1 MSAELITL
9 QILNGLTF
17 GALLFLV
24 ASGFTLIFGLMRI
37 VNLAH
42 GALYLLGGFVGVT
55 VFSATESLLVAIV
68 AGAAM
73 AAVVGFAAERALL
86 VRVRGNELSEV
97 LVTVGL
103 ALVIADLS
111 LAVFGGNPRSIQ
123 APPPFTGGMDL
134 GLVTYPTYR
143 LTILG
148 FAIVVGVG
156 LYLVQQHTRIG
167 ALIRAGVDDRETAG
181 AMGVNIDR
189 LFAGMFVAGAA
200 LAGLAGVAAAGSLTI
215 RPGADLDILLF
226 ALVVV
231 VVGGLGSIVGAA
243 LGSILIG
250 LIDAFAKLWLPEL
263 SIFAVFLPMAAILML
278 RPQGLVGR
286 AAS

>member
-1 MSAELITL
+1 MSVELIIL
-9 QILNGLTF
+9 QVLNGLTF

-42 GALYLLGGFVGVT
+42 GALYLLGGYVGIT
-55 VFSATESLLVAIV
+55 VFAATQHLLVAMA
-68 AGAAM
+68 AGAAT
-73 AAVVGFAAERALL
+73 AAVVGLAAERIFLI
-86 VRVRGNELSEV
+86 RVRGDELREV

-103 ALVIADLS
+103 ALIIADLS

-123 APPPFTGGMDL
+123 PPPPFTGGVDL

-148 FAIVVGVG
+148 MAVIVGVG
-156 LYLVQQHTRIG
+156 LYLIRHHTRLG
-167 ALIRAGVDDRETAG
+167 ALIRAGVDDPETAE
-181 AMGVNIDR
+181 AMGVDISR
-189 LFAGMFVAGAA
+189 LFAGMFFLGAA

-231 VVGGLGSIVGAA
+231 VVGGLGSIAGAA
-243 LGSILIG
+243 LGSVLIG

-286 AAS
+286 PVA